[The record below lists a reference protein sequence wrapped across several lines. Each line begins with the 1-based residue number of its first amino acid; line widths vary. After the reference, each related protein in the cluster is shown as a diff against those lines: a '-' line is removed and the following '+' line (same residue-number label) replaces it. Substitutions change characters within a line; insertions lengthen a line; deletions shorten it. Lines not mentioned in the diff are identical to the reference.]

1 MVEEARFEET
11 ESGFEPVSE
20 GWFVVNVADTA
31 WWRSDVFGASSND
44 RRRRNRAVRDPHG
57 RGARR

>member
-31 WWRSDVFGASSND
+31 WWRSDVFGASC
-44 RRRRNRAVRDPHG
+44 PQQ
-57 RGARR
+57 

>member
-20 GWFVVNVADTA
+20 GWFVVNVATP
-31 WWRSDVFGASSND
+31 SGGGAPCSAPPAPST
-44 RRRRNRAVRDPHG
+44 
-57 RGARR
+57 

>member
-31 WWRSDVFGASSND
+31 W
-44 RRRRNRAVRDPHG
+44 
-57 RGARR
+57 RGATCSAPPAPST